1 MLQIL
6 RRKRICDKMNS
17 LEIIRNTFG
26 DKRDMFEIEQ
36 DIFLLATQD
45 GIVKL
50 SMQFDDFG
58 PEALAGIV
66 EECEELYE
74 EFGVTIYNYIILSP
88 NNKVTVAEQDIASEA
103 DFTIKLAMLQEDPIA
118 IAFKMIEEKIRNSQ
132 ITEMDMNIL
141 HILPMM
147 ADKENRKEVR
157 AKASELLT
165 RILED

>member
-1 MLQIL
+1 
-6 RRKRICDKMNS
+6 MNS
-17 LEIIRNTFG
+17 LEIIRTAFD
-26 DKRDMFEIEQ
+26 DKRDMFEIER
-36 DIFLLATQD
+36 DLFLLATQD
-45 GIVKL
+45 GVVKL
-50 SMQFDDFG
+50 SMQFEDFS

-66 EECEELYE
+66 EECEELYD
-74 EFGVTIYNYIILSP
+74 EFGVRIYNYIVLGP

-103 DFTIKLAMLQEDPIA
+103 DFTIKLTMLQEDPIA
-118 IAFKMIEEKIRNSQ
+118 IAFKMIEEKIKNSQ

>member
-1 MLQIL
+1 
-6 RRKRICDKMNS
+6 MNS
-17 LEIIRNTFG
+17 LEMIRTAFN

-36 DIFLLATQD
+36 DLFLLATQD
-45 GIVKL
+45 GVVKL
-50 SMQFDDFG
+50 SMQFEDFS

-74 EFGVTIYNYIILSP
+74 EFGVRIYNYIVLGP
-88 NNKVTVAEQDIASEA
+88 NSKVTVAEQSIASEA
-103 DFTIKLAMLQEDPIA
+103 DFTIKLTMLQEDPIA
-118 IAFKMIEEKIRNSQ
+118 IAFRMIEEKIRNSQ

-141 HILPMM
+141 RILPMM

>member
-1 MLQIL
+1 
-6 RRKRICDKMNS
+6 MNS
-17 LEIIRNTFG
+17 LEIIRNTFK
-26 DKRDMFEIEQ
+26 DRRDMFEIDQ
-36 DIFLLATQD
+36 DLFLLATQD

-50 SMQFDDFG
+50 SMQFGDFD

-74 EFGVTIYNYIILSP
+74 EFGVTIYNYILLSP
-88 NNKVTVAEQDIASEA
+88 HNKVTVAEQDILSEA
-103 DFTIKLAMLQEDPIA
+103 DFTIRLAMLQEDPIA
-118 IAFKMIEEKIRNSQ
+118 IAFEMIEEKIRNSQ

-165 RILED
+165 KILED

>member
-1 MLQIL
+1 
-6 RRKRICDKMNS
+6 MNS
-17 LEIIRNTFG
+17 LEIIRTAFN
-26 DKRDMFEIEQ
+26 DKRDMFEIEH
-36 DIFLLATQD
+36 DLFLLATQD
-45 GIVKL
+45 GVVKL
-50 SMQFDDFG
+50 SMQFEDFG

-74 EFGVTIYNYIILSP
+74 EFGVTIYNYIVLSP

-118 IAFKMIEEKIRNSQ
+118 IAFKMIEEKIRDSQ
-132 ITEMDMNIL
+132 ITEMDMNVL
-141 HILPMM
+141 RILPMM

>member
-1 MLQIL
+1 
-6 RRKRICDKMNS
+6 MNS
-17 LEIIRNTFG
+17 LEIIRTAFN

-36 DIFLLATQD
+36 DLFLLATQD
-45 GIVKL
+45 GVVKL
-50 SMQFDDFG
+50 SMQFEDFS

-74 EFGVTIYNYIILSP
+74 EFGVRIYNYIVLGP
-88 NNKVTVAEQDIASEA
+88 NSKVTVAEQSIASEA
-103 DFTIKLAMLQEDPIA
+103 DFTIKLAMVQEDPIA

>member
-1 MLQIL
+1 
-6 RRKRICDKMNS
+6 MNS

-50 SMQFDDFG
+50 SMQFDEFG

>member
-1 MLQIL
+1 
-6 RRKRICDKMNS
+6 MNS
-17 LEIIRNTFG
+17 LEIIRTAFN
-26 DKRDMFEIEQ
+26 DKRDMFEIEH
-36 DIFLLATQD
+36 DLFLLATQD
-45 GIVKL
+45 GVVKL
-50 SMQFDDFG
+50 SMQFEDFD

-74 EFGVTIYNYIILSP
+74 EFGVTIYNYIVLSP

-132 ITEMDMNIL
+132 ITEMDMNVL

>member
-1 MLQIL
+1 
-6 RRKRICDKMNS
+6 MNS
-17 LEIIRNTFG
+17 LEIIRTTFN
-26 DKRDMFEIEQ
+26 DKRDMFEIEH
-36 DIFLLATQD
+36 DLFLLATQD
-45 GIVKL
+45 GVVKL

-74 EFGVTIYNYIILSP
+74 EFGVTIYNYIVLSP